1 MRQLRRTATALTAAV
16 VALTMTSL
24 AGCAAPAYTYA
35 ADTSDHAYFKVP
47 SGWHEV
53 SPKLVSDAQQ
63 SISKTA
69 AGSLGGKL
77 VWSRAYTA
85 ATDLPASRLLAD
97 SPAPVVYASVQV
109 LRDSLRAQLS
119 FDQMRDLFLAV
130 TPQAR
135 QVEEN
140 SLGAKLPPYKL
151 LGSVT
156 IATTDGVRGITEQY
170 VYALGGLPVEYLQ
183 TVLTNSATTKVY
195 LLLVQCLA
203 TCFSAHAAQIETVAQ
218 SFTVRGS

>member
-16 VALTMTSL
+16 AALMMASL
-24 AGCAAPAYTYA
+24 TGCAAPAYTYA
-35 ADTSDHAYFKVP
+35 ADSNDQAYFKVP
-47 SGWHEV
+47 SGWRQV
-53 SPKLVSDAQQ
+53 SPQLVSDAQQ

-77 VWSRAYTA
+77 IWSRAYTA

-109 LRDSLRAQLS
+109 LRDSLRAELS
-119 FDQMRDLFLAV
+119 FNQMRDLILAV
-130 TPQAR
+130 TPEAR
-135 QVEEN
+135 QEAAAE
-140 SLGAKLPPYKL
+140 GAKLPPYKL
-151 LGSVT
+151 LGSITV
-156 IATTDGVRGITEQY
+156 ATSNGYRGIVEQY
-170 VYALGGLPVEYLQ
+170 VYDIGGLPDEFLQ

-195 LLLVQCLA
+195 LLLVQCLT
-203 TCFSAHAAQIETVAQ
+203 TCFSTHAAQIETVAQ

>member
-16 VALTMTSL
+16 AALTMASLTS
-24 AGCAAPAYTYA
+24 CAAPAYTYA
-35 ADTSDHAYFKVP
+35 TDTSDHAYFKVP

-53 SPKLVSDAQQ
+53 SPQLVSDAQQ
-63 SISKTA
+63 AISKTP

-77 VWSRAYTA
+77 IWSRAYTTA
-85 ATDLPASRLLAD
+85 DLPASRLLAD

-109 LRDSLRAQLS
+109 MRDSLRAGLS
-119 FDQMRDLFLAV
+119 FNQMRDLLLAV

-135 QVEEN
+135 QEATA
-140 SLGAKLPPYKL
+140 SGAKLPPFKL

-156 IATTDGVRGITEQY
+156 IAASDGVRGIAEQY
-170 VYALGGLPVEYLQ
+170 VYDVGGLPDEFLQ

-203 TCFSAHAAQIETVAQ
+203 TCFNAHAAQIETVAQ

>member
-16 VALTMTSL
+16 AALTMASL
-24 AGCAAPAYTYA
+24 TGCAAPAYTYA

-53 SPKLVSDAQQ
+53 SPQLVSDAQQ
-63 SISKTA
+63 SMSKTA

-77 VWSRAYTA
+77 IWSRAYTA
-85 ATDLPASRLLAD
+85 ATDLSASSLLVD

-119 FDQMRDLFLAV
+119 YNQMRDLLLAV

-135 QVEEN
+135 QQAAAA
-140 SLGAKLPPYKL
+140 GTKLPPYKL

-156 IATTDGVRGITEQY
+156 IATSGGIRGIAEQY
-170 VYALGGLPVEYLQ
+170 VYDIGGLPDEFLQ

-195 LLLVQCLA
+195 LLLVQCLT
-203 TCFSAHAAQIETVAQ
+203 TCFSAHAAQIEAVAQ